1 MRIRAPERNARVR
14 VQGRKGFEGG
24 SWRDGRRWG
33 RGKERD
39 RGAGESVV
47 VAGFGGRNPL
57 RAISGRA
64 VFRGS
69 QNGRRPHQIPALG

>member
-1 MRIRAPERNARVR
+1 MRVYVCKGARGSR
-14 VQGRKGFEGG
+14 VALGGIVGDGGEGRKGIE
-24 SWRDGRRWG
+24 G
-33 RGKERD
+33 RGK
-39 RGAGESVV
+39 SVV

-69 QNGRRPHQIPALG
+69 QNGRHPHQDSALG